1 MRIELNKENNRL
13 TINGE
18 SDLMFA
24 RLTHC
29 RDASIYINADGSIL
43 DLKYMNT
50 VILYQSTRLGRFLF
64 GVRFLWRHCK

>member
-18 SDLMFA
+18 ADLVFT
-24 RLTHC
+24 RLTYC
-29 RDASIYINADGSIL
+29 RDTGLYINADGSIL
-43 DLKYMNT
+43 DLKYMNL
-50 VILYQSTRLGRFLF
+50 VNLYQSTRLGRFLF